1 MSLSSLPEY
10 WKVDRDLLVVMGKE
24 AELQAAA
31 WKKLGQ
37 NRVLAIVPEETNAES
52 IPDIPL
58 ARNLDDVRSFVWS
71 MKMPVKHISMRL
83 TTLGGIEQETAQQ
96 FAQHLQEE
104 AQRHRTLMWSLD
116 KLGPLWA
123 ANSIHNSPWLAT
135 KPWLADYRDTF
146 KGVPMIIIGA
156 GPSLGKDIET
166 LKRAKGKAIIVA
178 VHRTLESLHRAGV
191 QPDISIAVECRDVK
205 HQFMNVNS
213 ENLAAVALAS
223 MVEKN
228 LQDVGVERTI
238 QFASNSWEGWL
249 LPEDE
254 RDANVA
260 SSLGTVS
267 HSAVSMGK
275 AWGCNPIILVGQDLS
290 FPEGKVY
297 HNRGADGDTH
307 IELDEGSGQFRLKGF
322 SEWRNHTLGEDVHEL
337 FGCVEVE
344 AIGGGKVLT
353 STTFNDYRVVLEDWA
368 EEWAGQLD
376 LVNASSCGA
385 FISGWTH
392 ADLGD
397 TLSTLPDIGLDVH
410 ERFRETEASAHGSN
424 RETHIMDSIRQTQGQ
439 LRRVNQLA
447 GQCLKLIQRTMTKPS
462 DNSLQKLA
470 ALEAQLKD
478 ASRNLPLLTLATQY
492 QIKLTVNQSPSIKD
506 LRDSLRLSKEL
517 YTHLRS
523 QSHTLLEACGAAL
536 ETYSAQGCSAAK
548 ISST

>member
-1 MSLSSLPEY
+1 MSLSSLPDY

-37 NRVLAIVPEETNAES
+37 TRVLAIVPEETDAES
-52 IPDIPL
+52 VPDIPL

-116 KLGPLWA
+116 KLGPIWA
-123 ANSIHNSPWLAT
+123 SNSIHNSPWLAT

-146 KGVPMIIIGA
+146 KGVPMIVIGA

-166 LKRAKGKAIIVA
+166 LKQAKGKAIIVA

-205 HQFMNVNS
+205 HQFENVNS
-213 ENLAAVALAS
+213 EKLAAVALAS
-223 MVEKN
+223 MVENN

-238 QFASNSWEGWL
+238 QFASNAWEGWL
-249 LPEDE
+249 LPEEE
-254 RDANVA
+254 REANVA
-260 SSLGTVS
+260 LSLGTVS

-275 AWGCNPIILVGQDLS
+275 VWGCDPIILVGQDLS
-290 FPEGKVY
+290 FPEGQVY
-297 HNRGADGDTH
+297 HDRGADGDTH

-353 STTFNDYRVVLEDWA
+353 STTFHDYRVVLEDWA
-368 EEWAGQLD
+368 EQWTGQLG
-376 LVNASSCGA
+376 LINASSCGA

-392 ADLGD
+392 ADLGE
-397 TLSTLPDIGLDVH
+397 TLSALPDIGLDVH
-410 ERFRETEASAHGSN
+410 ERFRETEESAPGRN
-424 RETHIMDSIRQTQGQ
+424 REAHIIDCVRQTQSQ

-447 GQCLKLIQRTMTKPS
+447 GQCLKLIQRTMTKPA
-462 DNSLQKLA
+462 DNNLRKLA

-506 LRDSLRLSKEL
+506 LRGSLRLSAEL
-517 YTHLRS
+517 YTQLRG
-523 QSHTLLEACGAAL
+523 QSHTLLQACDTAL
-536 ETYSAQGCSAAK
+536 ETYSAQG
-548 ISST
+548 